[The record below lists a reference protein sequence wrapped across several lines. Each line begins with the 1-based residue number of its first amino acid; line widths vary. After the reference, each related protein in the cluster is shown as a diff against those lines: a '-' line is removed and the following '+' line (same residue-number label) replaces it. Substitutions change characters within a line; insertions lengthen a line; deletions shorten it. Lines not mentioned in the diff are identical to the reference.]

1 MGHSRVDCLYGG
13 GGLRAG
19 QFEER
24 WAKTWLNV
32 AKVTMETQWR
42 SEIMNKLT
50 RLCLAAT
57 AAVIGLT
64 PALMASAQDKPRIY
78 VIAPDSRDPFWI
90 TQRNGAEQA
99 GKDFD
104 VNVVVSAPE
113 SQSGGDAGMVPLIQ
127 AAIASEPAGI
137 AIDYTSKTMEAVTT
151 AALDAGVPVV
161 LYNNNRFEGVNE
173 PDDERILG
181 LSFVGQNEMYSGEVL
196 TRAWL
201 ETGALP
207 ETSCKVLIVNP
218 VPTAFVLTLRADGVK
233 RILDEAGYTYADL
246 SVTLDQGQNIG
257 LISAA
262 MQKDPDICGIAAL
275 GGSAANPA
283 ARLVADN
290 NLDVSIVTFDIGV
303 ETAALIK
310 QGKIQMAINQQPF
323 LQSYYAVA
331 NLAHL
336 DRYDLTPV
344 NVDTGTSLVTQENVE
359 AVISCLE
366 AGRC

>member
-1 MGHSRVDCLYGG
+1 MKK
-13 GGLRAG
+13 
-19 QFEER
+19 FT
-24 WAKTWLNV
+24 K
-32 AKVTMETQWR
+32 
-42 SEIMNKLT
+42 
-50 RLCLAAT
+50 LCLAAT
-57 AAVIGLT
+57 AAVVGLT
-64 PALMASAQDKPRIY
+64 PAFMANAQERPKIY

-104 VNVVVSAPE
+104 VDVVVAAPE

-127 AAIASEPAGI
+127 AAIAAEPAGI
-137 AIDYTSKTMEAVTT
+137 AIDFTSKTMESVTT
-151 AALDAGVPVV
+151 AALDAGIPVV
-161 LYNNNRFEGVNE
+161 LYNNNRFEGENE
-173 PDDERILG
+173 PDDERIPG
-181 LSFVGQNEMYSGEVL
+181 LAFVGQNEMYSGEVL

-201 ETGALP
+201 ATGALP

-233 RILDEAGYTYADL
+233 RVLEEAGYTHTDL
-246 SVTLDQGQNIG
+246 SATLDQGQNIG

-262 MQKDPDICGIAAL
+262 MQKDPDICGIAGL
-275 GGSAANPA
+275 GGPAANPA
-283 ARLVADN
+283 ARFVSDN
-290 NLDVSIVTFDIGV
+290 NLDVPIVTFDIGA

-336 DRYDLTPV
+336 ARYDLTPV

-359 AVISCLE
+359 TVISCIE